1 MIIGIGI
8 DVIQNERIAQSLERF
23 GDRMLERLFQPGELA
38 YAARKR
44 TGAQS
49 LAVRLAAKQAGRRAL
64 SLAGVVPPPLRS
76 LEVVRPP
83 GREPTLRV
91 LGLADPVPEMAFSVS
106 LTHDADLAVATVW
119 LERRAP
125 EATGSR

>member
-1 MIIGIGI
+1 MAEELCGVGIGL
-8 DVIQNERIAQSLERF
+8 VSVPRFERALDRF
-23 GDRMLERLFQPGELA
+23 GDRMLERLFQPAELA

-64 SLAGVVPPPLRS
+64 SLSGLASPPLRS
-76 LEVVRPP
+76 LEIVRLP

-91 LGLADPVPEMAFSVS
+91 IGSPDSIRGIGFSVH
-106 LTHDADLAVATVW
+106 LGRPIPCCCGFAGTRL
-119 LERRAP
+119 
-125 EATGSR
+125 

>member
-1 MIIGIGI
+1 MS
-8 DVIQNERIAQSLERF
+8 VPRLERALDRF

-38 YAARKR
+38 YAERKR

-91 LGLADPVPEMAFSVS
+91 LGGADPVPAMAFSVS

-119 LERRAP
+119 LERSAP